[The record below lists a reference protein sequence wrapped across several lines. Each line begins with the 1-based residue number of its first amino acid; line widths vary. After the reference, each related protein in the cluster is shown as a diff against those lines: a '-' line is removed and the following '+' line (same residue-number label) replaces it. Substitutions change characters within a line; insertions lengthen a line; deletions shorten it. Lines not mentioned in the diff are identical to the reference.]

1 MALIPVRKL
10 IEYFQQM
17 YREQW
22 AYEWGAA
29 QKGCVDCSGAF
40 VYVWRLFN
48 KTIAHGSN
56 KIARSYIKE
65 ILPISEAKPGMAA
78 LKRRKPGDEYYDL
91 PDKYQPGG
99 AAYNGDL
106 NDYYHVGLVDDD
118 PRYVLNAQGKDT
130 GFQRS
135 PISKWFGVGY
145 LKDVD
150 YGTDTGTNTDSNTD
164 TPTISIETG
173 GNTTVGS
180 ATVIQP
186 AGAGGTKVHI
196 RKTASTGAPVVDDA
210 PFGAIVDV
218 LDTES
223 NSAWYKIK
231 YKGKTG
237 WMMRKFLDLD
247 GEDDG
252 SEIPGEVPPEGYTP
266 GNSGYDLGVTV
277 SREWLESIRDTLDK
291 YLGVG

>member
-17 YREQW
+17 YREHW
-22 AYEWGAA
+22 KYTWGAA
-29 QKGCVDCSGAF
+29 QKGNVDCSGAF
-40 VYVWRLFN
+40 CYVWRLFN

-78 LKRRKPGDEYYDL
+78 LKRRKPGDDYYDL
-91 PDKYQPGG
+91 PDKYKPGG

-106 NDYYHVGLVDDD
+106 NDYYHVGLVDED
-118 PRYVLNAQGKDT
+118 PRYVLNAQSEST

-135 PISKWFGVGY
+135 PISQNWFGVGY
-145 LKDVD
+145 LNDVQ
-150 YGTDTGTNTDSNTD
+150 YDSNTD
-164 TPTISIETG
+164 TPTNPIETG
-173 GNTTVGS
+173 GNNKVGS
-180 ATVIQP
+180 ATVVKP
-186 AGAGGTKVHI
+186 AGAGGTYVHF
-196 RKTASTGAPVVDDA
+196 RKTASAGAPVVDDA
-210 PFGAIVDV
+210 PFGATVEV
-218 LDTES
+218 LDTDS

-237 WMMRKFLDLD
+237 WMMRKFLELD
-247 GEDDG
+247 GED
-252 SEIPGEVPPEGYTP
+252 SESDDQGENGWGATQPSGG
-266 GNSGYDLGVTV
+266 GNDGYDMGVTV
-277 SREWLESIRDTLDK
+277 SRSWLESIRDALDK